1 MCSLGLLTLA
11 YILTW
16 ALSIINLP
24 VILYKAQY
32 KSLITILCREV
43 SYLFLCFFNALD
55 TNLLRLHHVYGFFI
69 YMYCFFFKVML
80 QFGHVLLIF
89 LCVILIL
96 FFYAVSCKWL
106 VHLSIFMSVIHSVF
120 HSDVFTS
127 IIDWVYWLLNFIN
140 IAQDFHVQ
148 KHIMLHGKCMVGDL
162 C

>member
-1 MCSLGLLTLA
+1 MCSLGLWILA

-43 SYLFLCFFNALD
+43 LYLFLFFINALD

-69 YMYCFFFKVML
+69 YMYCFFFLSYVTVWSCTVN
-80 QFGHVLLIF
+80 FFVCH
-89 LCVILIL
+89 LIL

-106 VHLSIFMSVIHSVF
+106 VHLSIFMSLIHSVF

>member
-1 MCSLGLLTLA
+1 MCSLGLWILA

-16 ALSIINLP
+16 ALLIINLP

-43 SYLFLCFFNALD
+43 LYLFLCFFNALD
-55 TNLLRLHHVYGFFI
+55 TNLLRLHHVYGFFHI
-69 YMYCFFFKVML
+69 HVLFFFKVML

-106 VHLSIFMSVIHSVF
+106 VHLLIFMSLIHSVF